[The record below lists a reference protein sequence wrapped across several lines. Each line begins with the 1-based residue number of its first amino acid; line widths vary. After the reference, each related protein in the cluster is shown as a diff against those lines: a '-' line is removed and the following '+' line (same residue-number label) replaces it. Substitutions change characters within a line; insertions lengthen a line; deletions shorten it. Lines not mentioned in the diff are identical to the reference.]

1 VYPGPSRGPFHHFQA
16 VGGPSVSEQHHSHK
30 RNHPAS
36 TPEAGTESDCSACGF
51 SLSGFALEA
60 TSADAL
66 PSAPQPCLGSDRDS
80 LSEFR
85 ALVASVLADGF
96 MPGDPRTFDPITR
109 PADEG
114 DGWIT
119 RKNACLDCDQVASIV
134 SDQDTIIGPRHRFQT
149 RLPAI
154 DLDNHGDGPPVWTRD
169 GAATL
174 ALIRAA
180 EAADCEAVLV
190 PTPHGLHLWPALPE
204 ALPIVRVHWILRA
217 LLHRAGID
225 HRTVELFPSLP
236 SGTPE
241 RDAKARPRSHGIRLP
256 GQAGTVDPAD
266 PFTDPVLIW
275 QSLRWALDLSARRVD
290 SPAWRGL
297 VRQAAAMERRHK
309 RALTGRRTFRL
320 GPASPAAV
328 RRRLEAIVWTAAGQ
342 SNRLLG
348 ELANVGWFA
357 GHRDQQA
364 LTPFVEQA
372 AREAPGFT
380 SFASLDTQRRLSRW
394 AGEWAACC
402 IAHPPTACAAHRPC
416 SADPGR
422 NARLRREAFS
432 ALVSACERA
441 AREHGEAAL
450 SWSARKVAEA
460 AGIARTT
467 LARLRFHWRLRLLA
481 LLYRRRSEHPAAVA
495 ATPTSKGGGPS
506 GCSSIESINLL
517 PFPAR
522 SPRPLAR
529 SLSPPPPAEAD
540 HPLPTLPAPL
550 APHRWQAAQRARERG
565 ELARWLGIAAA

>member
-1 VYPGPSRGPFHHFQA
+1 MA
-16 VGGPSVSEQHHSHK
+16 
-30 RNHPAS
+30 
-36 TPEAGTESDCSACGF
+36 
-51 SLSGFALEA
+51 
-60 TSADAL
+60 
-66 PSAPQPCLGSDRDS
+66 
-80 LSEFR
+80 
-85 ALVASVLADGF
+85 
-96 MPGDPRTFDPITR
+96 GDPRSFDPIER
-109 PADEG
+109 PADG
-114 DGWIT
+114 SAGWRT
-119 RKNACLDCDQVASIV
+119 RKNLCLEPDSVAFRVVDPDI
-134 SDQDTIIGPRHRFQT
+134 IIGLRHRFQT

-190 PTPHGLHLWPALPE
+190 PTSHGLHLWPALPE
-204 ALPIVRVHWILRA
+204 ALPTVRVHWILRA

-275 QSLRWALDLSARRVD
+275 QSLRGALDLSSRRVD

-328 RRRLEAIVWTAAGQ
+328 RRRLEAIVWTASGQ

-357 GHRDQQA
+357 GHRDQEA
-364 LTPFVEQA
+364 LPSFIAKA
-372 AREAPGFT
+372 ACEAPGFA
-380 SFASLDTQRRLSRW
+380 SFASLDTQRRLNRW
-394 AGEWAACC
+394 AGEWASAC
-402 IAHPPTACAAHRPC
+402 IARPPSSCAARRSR

-450 SWSARKVAEA
+450 DWSARKVAEV

-467 LARLRFHWRLRLLA
+467 LQRLRFHWRLRLLA

-517 PFPAR
+517 SLPAR
-522 SPRPLAR
+522 SLRPLAR
-529 SLSPPPPAEAD
+529 NLSPPPPAEAD

-550 APHRWQAAQRARERG
+550 ASHRWQAAQRARERE
-565 ELARWLGIAAA
+565 ELAAWLGTAAA

>member
-1 VYPGPSRGPFHHFQA
+1 MYLGPWQGPSTTSKPL
-16 VGGPSVSEQHHSHK
+16 GGPSVSAQHHSHK
-30 RNHPAS
+30 QNHPAS
-36 TPEAGTESDCSACGF
+36 TPEAGTETDCSACGF
-51 SLSGFALEA
+51 PLSGFAAEA
-60 TSADAL
+60 TSADAI
-66 PSAPQPCLGSDRDS
+66 PSASEPCLGSDRGS

-85 ALVASVLADGF
+85 ALVASVLADGI

-109 PADEG
+109 PADGG

-134 SDQDTIIGPRHRFQT
+134 SDQDTIIGLRHRFQT
-149 RLPAI
+149 RLSAI

-241 RDAKARPRSHGIRLP
+241 RDAKARPRSHGVRLA
-256 GQAGTVDPAD
+256 GQGTVDPAD

-275 QSLRWALDLSARRVD
+275 QSLRGALDLSYRRVD
-290 SPAWRGL
+290 CPAWRGL

-309 RALTGRRTFRL
+309 RALSGRRTFRL
-320 GPASPAAV
+320 GPASPTAV
-328 RRRLEAIVWTAAGQ
+328 RRRLEAIVWTASGQ

-364 LTPFVEQA
+364 LAPFIEKA
-372 AREAPGFT
+372 AREAPGFAR
-380 SFASLDTQRRLSRW
+380 FASFDTQRRLNRW
-394 AGEWAACC
+394 AGEWASAC
-402 IAHPPTACAAHRPC
+402 IARPPSSCAARRSR

-450 SWSARKVAEA
+450 DWSARKVAEV

-467 LARLRFHWRLRLLA
+467 LQRLRFHWRLRLLA

-495 ATPTSKGGGPS
+495 ATPTSKGGDSS

-529 SLSPPPPAEAD
+529 NLSPPPLAGAD
-540 HPLPTLPAPL
+540 HLLPTLPAPL

>member
-1 VYPGPSRGPFHHFQA
+1 
-16 VGGPSVSEQHHSHK
+16 
-30 RNHPAS
+30 
-36 TPEAGTESDCSACGF
+36 
-51 SLSGFALEA
+51 
-60 TSADAL
+60 
-66 PSAPQPCLGSDRDS
+66 
-80 LSEFR
+80 
-85 ALVASVLADGF
+85 VLADGF
-96 MPGDPRTFDPITR
+96 MPGDPRSFDPIVR
-109 PADEG
+109 PADG
-114 DGWIT
+114 SAGWRT
-119 RKNACLDCDQVASIV
+119 LKNLCLETDQAASIV
-134 SDQDTIIGPRHRFQT
+134 ADPGRILGLRHRFQA
-149 RLPAI
+149 RLCAI
-154 DLDNHGDGPPVWTRD
+154 DLDNHGDGPPLWTRD
-169 GAATL
+169 GAATV
-174 ALIRAA
+174 ALIRVA
-180 EAADCEAVLV
+180 EAAGCEAVLV
-190 PTPHGLHLWPALPE
+190 PTPRGLHLWLALPE

-217 LLHRAGID
+217 VLHRVGID
-225 HRTVELFPSLP
+225 RKAVELFPSLA

-241 RDAKARPRSHGIRLP
+241 PDAKRRPESNGVRLP
-256 GQAGTVDPAD
+256 GQAGTVDPLD

-275 QSLRWALDLSARRVD
+275 QSLRGALDLSSRRVD
-290 SPAWRGL
+290 CPAWRGL

-309 RALTGRRTFRL
+309 RALTDRRTFRL

-328 RRRLEAIVWTAAGQ
+328 RRRLEAIVWTASGQ
-342 SNRLLG
+342 SNRLMG

-357 GHRDQQA
+357 GHRDQEA
-364 LTPFVEQA
+364 LAPFIEKA
-372 AREAPGFT
+372 AREAPGFA

-402 IAHPPTACAAHRPC
+402 TAHPPTACAAHRPC

-450 SWSARKVAEA
+450 SWSARKVAEV

-495 ATPTSKGGGPS
+495 ATPTSKGGDLS

-529 SLSPPPPAEAD
+529 NLSPPPPAGVD
-540 HPLPTLPAPL
+540 HPLPTVPAPL
-550 APHRWQAAQRARERG
+550 APHRWQAAQRARERE
-565 ELARWLGIAAA
+565 ELAAWLGIAAA